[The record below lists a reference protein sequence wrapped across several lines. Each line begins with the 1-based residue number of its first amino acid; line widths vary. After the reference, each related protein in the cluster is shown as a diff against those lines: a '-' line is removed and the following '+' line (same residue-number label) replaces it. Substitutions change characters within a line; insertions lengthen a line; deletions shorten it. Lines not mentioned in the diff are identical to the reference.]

1 MAVAG
6 RLQELPTN
14 APLSKEASWR
24 AVVVWA
30 VLPMAVV
37 DAAVGVPPRS
47 LLATLQGAKRRSG
60 LLARR
65 GEWERIRMSS
75 GKLIQ
80 GRAGSGASTCKTRA
94 LLALR
99 ACTATARRNARMA
112 KTARE
117 LMQIHRP
124 GLEIVSRLL
133 DNLVWTDGKVHNT
146 NLQSCQICPC
156 PQGV

>member
-14 APLSKEASWR
+14 TPLLKEASWR

-30 VLPMAVV
+30 VLPMAVA

-47 LLATLQGAKRRSG
+47 LLAKLQGVRKRSG

-94 LLALR
+94 LLALQ
-99 ACTATARRNARMA
+99 ACTATVRRNARMA
-112 KTARE
+112 QTARE
-117 LMQIHRP
+117 LMQIHMP
-124 GLEIVSRLL
+124 G
-133 DNLVWTDGKVHNT
+133 
-146 NLQSCQICPC
+146 
-156 PQGV
+156 